1 MNVLRFRARNAADAV
16 SQIHSQLGAEA
27 VVLSVTPLPVPGLSR
42 LWRKPR
48 LEVLAGLPGPDVQ
61 RPQPGDGRQELA
73 TQNPESETREE
84 SSARSAERR
93 SAVQATEFTPTES
106 SIEHPDVPDS
116 TSPAPPGLGG
126 HWRSGLVLHQMGLQ
140 PLYVEK
146 VLERA
151 RESHGDLPPAS
162 LAQELTLVRRVLASF
177 WRPPPRAA
185 TNSPLNARVYRPA
198 GFGQDHGAL
207 QMAGESGVGR
217 GARGSCLA
225 VGQPRRQFPWFAG
238 LLRGNPWRDG

>member
-16 SQIHSQLGAEA
+16 NQIHSQLGAEA
-27 VVLSVTPLPVPGLSR
+27 VVLSVTPLPTPGLSR

-48 LEVLAGLPGPDVQ
+48 LEVLAGLPVPDVQ
-61 RPQPGDGRQELA
+61 RPQPRGGLQESA
-73 TQNPESETREE
+73 TQNLESETREE
-84 SSARSAERR
+84 SSARSAERCI
-93 SAVQATEFTPTES
+93 AVQATEFTSTES

-116 TSPAPPGLGG
+116 GRLAPPGLGG

-140 PLYVEK
+140 PLYVEN

-177 WRPPPRAA
+177 WRSPPRAVN
-185 TNSPLNARVYRPA
+185 NSPERTCSSARRVRARPRCSA
-198 GFGQDHGAL
+198 NGWRKRCW
-207 QMAGESGVGR
+207 GR
-217 GARGSCLA
+217 GSRLVPGGWTAAPPTSPVCWTFTGKSLA
-225 VGQPRRQFPWFAG
+225 
-238 LLRGNPWRDG
+238 